1 MYIFSATGI
10 AKQDMDDIKEG
21 QSMPF
26 IVYVNFK
33 DLFGAEQLC
42 KIYLYKSG
50 FTDVEIEKRKLVEAK
65 LLTDKRVLAA
75 DKVLKEAVESGYSI
89 QMFDEV

>member
-1 MYIFSATGI
+1 MYIFSVTGV
-10 AKQDMDDIKEG
+10 ARKAMDDIEAG

-26 IVYVNFK
+26 IVYINFK

-50 FTDVEIEKRKLVEAK
+50 FTDVEIEKRKLVEKK
-65 LLTDKRVLAA
+65 LLDDPRVLAA
-75 DKVLKEAVESGYSI
+75 DKVLKDALDSGYSI
-89 QMFDEV
+89 QMFDED